1 MNGIRL
7 YVDVDESNP
16 NTDDNLKE
24 VSLKAFAELVKDN
37 SWRYIRSEERVI
49 INMISDTD
57 HFALLKT
64 IKGIKD
70 NVDKMYT
77 LGNDELQYVRDEFL
91 GYLRQLMDVVN
102 TLHSEE

>member
-1 MNGIRL
+1 MNGICL
-7 YVDVDESNP
+7 YVDESNP
-16 NTDDNLKE
+16 NIDDNLKE